1 MFPMRR
7 LVPTVALLILAL
19 AAPAVSHAANKKLWA
34 TVNVCDAPTAN
45 NIIGIRASM
54 PGNGTRQRMFMQFSA
69 EYYDSATNAFRPTGS
84 ISAWIKVGS
93 ARYVSTQAGF
103 SFQFGNPPPR
113 NAFLMRGVVRY
124 QWRARRS
131 GRVLKRAMQVTKG
144 GLPGVVGGIPAG
156 RSDGDCLISA

>member
-1 MFPMRR
+1 MDIKRSKKNELQQCSLGRKR
-7 LVPTVALLILAL
+7 LAHSLNINRLRLGAKFF
-19 AAPAVSHAANKKLWA
+19 ASPADTCFDLFV
-34 TVNVCDAPTAN
+34 
-45 NIIGIRASM
+45 
-54 PGNGTRQRMFMQFSA
+54 
-69 EYYDSATNAFRPTGS
+69 
-84 ISAWIKVGS
+84 
-93 ARYVSTQAGF
+93 F